1 MISQDLSEEPVSG
14 VLHQSA
20 ISDMDACPS
29 HSCGLS
35 YCSHWDGVDHGF
47 IRPHNLPHCFQPVG
61 APVDRSTN
69 PVSMSHKEDGFAC
82 FGHVPG
88 HGLSLRLGPEL
99 EPNNSRP
106 YNCNEAHILENIAR
120 SKIVYGGL
128 NSCSCGKHL
137 RDNRM
142 ICDGDIANSSYTF
155 GYSAKFHDIIINVLQ
170 KSSYLKEA
178 QELLNEVVCVSNS
191 VREPSSYKNV
201 RRNNP
206 INGKM
211 WTVHSSKESQEMRR
225 MARLVALQKELE
237 NRHNHY
243 FHQMDE
249 LVSSFEAVGGVGSA
263 AAYTTL
269 TSQAMSKHFS
279 NLGEAIITHI
289 ESLRDAFSKDVPRNT
304 EPQGESLQD
313 LGMIRVRQIWRPL
326 RGLPEESVMVLR
338 AWLFEHFLHPYPND
352 NEKLLL
358 ASKTGLTR
366 NQISNWFINARVR
379 LWKPM
384 IEEMY
389 REEFEEGEEDSNP
402 S

>member
-1 MISQDLSEEPVSG
+1 MIMQDLSEEQLSG
-14 VLHQSA
+14 VRQSA
-20 ISDMDACPS
+20 ISDMDVCPS
-29 HSCGLS
+29 HSGGLS
-35 YCSHWDGVDHGF
+35 YCSHWDGVDRAF
-47 IRPHNLPHCFQPVG
+47 IRPHNLPYCFQPVG
-61 APVDRSTN
+61 APVDRFID
-69 PVSMSHKEDGFAC
+69 PVSMRHKEDGFAG
-82 FGHVPG
+82 FGHLPG

-106 YNCNEAHILENIAR
+106 YNCNQAHILENVAR
-120 SKIVYGGL
+120 NKTVYGGVI
-128 NSCSCGKHL
+128 SRSCGKHP
-137 RDNRM
+137 RDDCM
-142 ICDGDIANSSYTF
+142 ICDGDIVSSSYTF
-155 GYSAKFHDIIINVLQ
+155 GFSNTKFHDLIIDVLQ
-170 KSSYLKEA
+170 KSPYLKEA
-178 QELLNEVVCVSNS
+178 QQLLNEVVCVSNS
-191 VREPSSYKNV
+191 ALEPSSCKNV
-201 RRNNP
+201 LRKNP
-206 INGKM
+206 IKGNM
-211 WTVHSSKESQEMRR
+211 WATNSSKEKHEMCR
-225 MARLVALQKELE
+225 MARLVTLQEELE
-237 NRHNHY
+237 NHHNQY

-289 ESLRDAFSKDVPRNT
+289 ESLREAFSKDVPRNHK
-304 EPQGESLQD
+304 QVESLQH

-326 RGLPEESVMVLR
+326 RGLPEDSVMVLR

-402 S
+402 T